1 MFRSLDTATN
11 GLIAQRQRMDVISG
25 NIANVDVTR
34 DADGNKSPFQRRFV
48 EFFAKPNSDGG
59 NPDIGVKVEVDR
71 KTPPRR
77 VHDPGHPDAGED
89 GFVNYPGI
97 SMQGEMVDAIAASRA
112 YEANLT
118 SAQFSRQMIEQTLK
132 LLQ

>member
-1 MFRSLDTATN
+1 MFRSMDTATA
-11 GLIAQRQRMDVISG
+11 GLVAQRQRIEVIAG
-25 NIANVDVTR
+25 NIANKDVTR
-34 DADGNKSPFQRRFV
+34 DADGNKNPFQRRFV
-48 EFFAKPNSDGG
+48 EFYAKPAPSGG
-59 NPDIGVKVEVDR
+59 EPGIGVKVDIDR

-77 VHDPGHPDAGED
+77 VEDRGHPDAGPD

-97 SMQGEMVDAIAASRA
+97 NIQSEMVDAIAASRA

-118 SAQFSRQMIEQTLK
+118 SAQFSRQMIEQNLK